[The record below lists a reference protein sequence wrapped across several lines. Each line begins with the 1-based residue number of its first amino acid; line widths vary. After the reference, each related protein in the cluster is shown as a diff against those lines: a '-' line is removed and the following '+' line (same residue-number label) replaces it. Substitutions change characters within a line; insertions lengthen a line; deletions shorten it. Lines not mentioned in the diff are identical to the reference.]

1 MAEQA
6 SPAST
11 QALSWLRDMPI
22 NVFASTMG
30 IIGLG
35 LVWRQGAVIWPSI
48 AGASSAILLLGAAM
62 FVGFTALT
70 AVRFALFP
78 STLTE
83 DLNHPIRM
91 NFFSAFA
98 ISLLLLARAVQPY
111 DEGAAVMFWG
121 IGAIVSA
128 SFALRTMRYWLTHS
142 IDPNNI
148 NPTWFVPVVGNLVVP
163 IIGADLGFANISWA
177 FFALGFGSWLTL
189 QPVMLYR
196 LIVQEKLPV
205 ALLPTL
211 FIFIS
216 PPGLM
221 ASALMGLLGPQAALL
236 AVLPFVFG
244 LFLFCVL
251 LLMTPEFM
259 TTPFTI
265 TWWSYTFPM
274 HAMTMAAFVLMGQ
287 SVLPGL
293 DWIWRILFCLTS
305 LVTLNVLVQAAWRSY
320 GILRK

>member
-6 SPAST
+6 SPTTT
-11 QALSWLRDMPI
+11 QNLLWLRDMPI

-30 IIGLG
+30 ILGLG
-35 LVWRQGAVIWPSI
+35 LVWRQGATVWPII
-48 AGASSAILLLGAAM
+48 AGPASMILTFGAILFIA
-62 FVGFTALT
+62 FTILT
-70 AVRFALFP
+70 TVRFVLFP
-78 STLTE
+78 AALHG
-83 DLNHPIRM
+83 DLNHPTRM
-91 NFFSAFA
+91 NFFSAFS

-111 DEGAAVMFWG
+111 DEGAAVMMFG
-121 IGAIVSA
+121 LGATLSA
-128 SFALRTMRYWLTHS
+128 LFALRTMRYWLTHK

-163 IIGADLGFANISWA
+163 IVGSGLGFATVSWLY
-177 FFALGFGSWLTL
+177 FGLGLGSWLTL

-196 LIVQEKLPV
+196 LIVQDRLPI

-221 ASALMGLLGPQAALL
+221 TSAIIGLLGPSSMLL
-236 AVLPFVFG
+236 AALPFVFG

-251 LLMTPEFM
+251 VLMTPEFM
-259 TTPFTI
+259 KTPFTI

-274 HAMTMAAFVLMGQ
+274 HAMTMAAFVMLDQ
-287 SVLPGL
+287 PVLPIT
-293 DWIWRILFCLTS
+293 DWIWRLLFGLTS
-305 LVTLNVLVQAAWRSY
+305 LVTLNVLIRACWRSY
-320 GILRK
+320 TILRK